1 MSLVDHIGVFHSY
14 QNLLGNVLHIKRKQT
29 MLVALAHSHHKLHL
43 VFSSS
48 QSVRYCRTL
57 SPPFGKVLA
66 LVQGREK
73 SILFFSLKVRV

>member
-1 MSLVDHIGVFHSY
+1 
-14 QNLLGNVLHIKRKQT
+14 

>member
-1 MSLVDHIGVFHSY
+1 M
-14 QNLLGNVLHIKRKQT
+14 LL
-29 MLVALAHSHHKLHL
+29 ALAHSRHKLHL

-48 QSVRYCRTL
+48 QSVRYFPASNL
-57 SPPFGKVLA
+57 LQVELPPPFGKVLA